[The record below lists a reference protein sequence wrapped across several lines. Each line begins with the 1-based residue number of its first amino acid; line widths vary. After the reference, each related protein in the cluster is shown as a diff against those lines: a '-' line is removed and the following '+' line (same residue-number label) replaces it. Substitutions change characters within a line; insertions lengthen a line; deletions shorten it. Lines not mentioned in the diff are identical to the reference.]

1 MFKIQEIELE
11 QLTRFRAAA
20 ECERPIM
27 TREEIVN
34 AVNSTFTE
42 MLEVPAEELS
52 PEKEIFKDLGLD
64 SLDMVDL
71 MIGLQRKFGI
81 SLRQNEEI
89 RKIVMLGDVYAFFEK
104 LEAKRR
110 ESAASSSGGE

>member
-1 MFKIQEIELE
+1 
-11 QLTRFRAAA
+11 
-20 ECERPIM
+20 M
-27 TREEIVN
+27 TKEEIVN

-71 MIGLQRKFGI
+71 MIGLQLKFGI

-89 RKIVMLGDVYAFFEK
+89 RKIVTLGDVYAFFER
-104 LEAKRR
+104 LEAKRQ
-110 ESAASSSGGE
+110 EQASSPGQE

>member
-1 MFKIQEIELE
+1 
-11 QLTRFRAAA
+11 
-20 ECERPIM
+20 M
-27 TREEIVN
+27 TRDEIIE
-34 AVNSTFTE
+34 AVNNTFTE

-71 MIGLQRKFGI
+71 MIGLQRKFGV

-89 RKIVMLGDVYAFFEK
+89 RKIVTLGDVYNFFEK
-104 LEAKRR
+104 MEAQLR
-110 ESAASSSGGE
+110 AGETPAKQE

>member
-1 MFKIQEIELE
+1 M
-11 QLTRFRAAA
+11 
-20 ECERPIM
+20 M
-27 TREEIVN
+27 TREEIVD

-42 MLEVPAEELS
+42 MLEVPAEELA

-89 RKIVMLGDVYAFFEK
+89 RKIVTLGDVYEFFVR
-104 LEAKRR
+104 LEAGRQ
-110 ESAASSSGGE
+110 EQPASSGQE

>member
-1 MFKIQEIELE
+1 
-11 QLTRFRAAA
+11 
-20 ECERPIM
+20 M
-27 TREEIVN
+27 TREEIVD
-34 AVNSTFTE
+34 AVNSTFVE
-42 MLEVPAEELS
+42 MLEVPAGELA

-89 RKIVMLGDVYAFFEK
+89 RKIVTLGDVYNFFEK
-104 LEAKRR
+104 MEPVLREQQKRSKQ
-110 ESAASSSGGE
+110 E

>member
-1 MFKIQEIELE
+1 
-11 QLTRFRAAA
+11 
-20 ECERPIM
+20 M
-27 TREEIVN
+27 TREEIIK
-34 AVNSTFTE
+34 AVNSIFVE
-42 MLEVPAEELS
+42 MLEIPEEDLQ

-89 RKIVMLGDVYAFFEK
+89 RKIVTLGDVYDFFEK
-104 LEAKRR
+104 MEPELRKQME
-110 ESAASSSGGE
+110 AASKK

>member
-1 MFKIQEIELE
+1 MLHYYAKNINN
-11 QLTRFRAAA
+11 
-20 ECERPIM
+20 ECGMDTM
-27 TREEIVN
+27 TREEIVD
-34 AVNSTFTE
+34 AVNSTFVE
-42 MLEVPAEELS
+42 MLEVPAGELA

-89 RKIVMLGDVYAFFEK
+89 RKIVTLGDVYSFFEK
-104 LEAKRR
+104 MEPVLREQQKRSKQ
-110 ESAASSSGGE
+110 E